1 MVYKHTYLI
10 PKSIFQEQFLKF
22 ILVGI
27 TSTIINYSIFYVFY
41 SYFFLNYLF
50 SAFFGYVTG
59 VFVGYILNG
68 RWTFG
73 VKKDEE
79 RSLLKY
85 LLVYLL
91 TLILAVILL
100 YSLVAILNF
109 KPPIAYIFVVMLATL
124 TNFIGMKYWV
134 FKK

>member
-1 MVYKHTYLI
+1 MLK
-10 PKSIFQEQFLKF
+10 EQFLKF

-27 TSTIINYSIFYVFY
+27 TSTVINYSIFYVFN

-50 SAFFGYVTG
+50 SAFFGYVVG
-59 VFVGYILNG
+59 VFVGYSLNV

-79 RSLLKY
+79 RSLVKY
-85 LLVYLL
+85 LLIYLL
-91 TLILAVILL
+91 TLIIAIILL
-100 YSLVAILNF
+100 YSLVAALNF
-109 KPPIAYIFVVMLATL
+109 KPHIAYIFVVVFATL

>member
-1 MVYKHTYLI
+1 M
-10 PKSIFQEQFLKF
+10 
-22 ILVGI
+22 
-27 TSTIINYSIFYVFY
+27 
-41 SYFFLNYLF
+41 
-50 SAFFGYVTG
+50 AG
-59 VFVGYILNG
+59 VFVGYSLNV

-85 LLVYLL
+85 LLIYLL
-91 TLILAVILL
+91 TLILAVIFL
-100 YSLVAILNF
+100 YSLVAALNF
-109 KPPIAYIFVVMLATL
+109 KPSIAYIFVVVFATL

>member
-1 MVYKHTYLI
+1 MLK
-10 PKSIFQEQFLKF
+10 EQFLKF

-27 TSTIINYSIFYVFY
+27 TSTVINYSIFYVFY

-50 SAFFGYVTG
+50 SAFFGYVAG
-59 VFVGYILNG
+59 VFVGYSLNV

-85 LLVYLL
+85 LLIYLL
-91 TLILAVILL
+91 TLILAVIFL
-100 YSLVAILNF
+100 YSLVAALNF
-109 KPPIAYIFVVMLATL
+109 KPSIAYIFVVVFATL

>member
-1 MVYKHTYLI
+1 MLK
-10 PKSIFQEQFLKF
+10 EQFLKF

-27 TSTIINYSIFYVFY
+27 TSTVINYSIFYVFY

-50 SAFFGYVTG
+50 SAFFGYVAG
-59 VFVGYILNG
+59 VFVGYSLNV

-85 LLVYLL
+85 LLIYLL

-100 YSLVAILNF
+100 YSLVTALNF
-109 KPPIAYIFVVMLATL
+109 KPPIAYIFVVVFATL

>member
-1 MVYKHTYLI
+1 MLK
-10 PKSIFQEQFLKF
+10 EQFLKF

-27 TSTIINYSIFYVFY
+27 TSTVINYSIFYVFY

-50 SAFFGYVTG
+50 SAFFGYVAG
-59 VFVGYILNG
+59 VFVGYSLNV

-85 LLVYLL
+85 LLIYLL
-91 TLILAVILL
+91 TLILALILL
-100 YSLVAILNF
+100 YSLVAALNF
-109 KPPIAYIFVVMLATL
+109 KPLIAYIFVVVFATL

>member
-1 MVYKHTYLI
+1 MLE
-10 PKSIFQEQFLKF
+10 EQFLKF

-27 TSTIINYSIFYVFY
+27 TSTVINYSIFYVFY

-50 SAFFGYVTG
+50 SAFFGYVAG
-59 VFVGYILNG
+59 VFVGYSLNV

-85 LLVYLL
+85 LLIYLL

-100 YSLVAILNF
+100 YSLVAALNF
-109 KPPIAYIFVVMLATL
+109 KPPIAYIFVVVFATL